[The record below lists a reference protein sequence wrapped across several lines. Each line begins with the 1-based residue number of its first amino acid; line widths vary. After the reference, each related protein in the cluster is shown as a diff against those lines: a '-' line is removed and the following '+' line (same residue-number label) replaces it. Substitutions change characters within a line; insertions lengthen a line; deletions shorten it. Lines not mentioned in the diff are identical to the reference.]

1 MSDRPIIYKPDCKYT
16 ETHEWARLEGDV
28 VVVGITDYAQHQL
41 GDVVFVDLPPPGKQV
56 EAGKGMGVIESVK
69 AASDVYAP
77 VSGTIVAIND
87 AITNHPDLVNKD
99 AFGEGWFVKIKP
111 NNLAE
116 LDRLLDAAAYQ
127 KKVETEPA
135 H

>member
-1 MSDRPIIYKPDCKYT
+1 MSDKPIIYKSDCKYT
-16 ETHEWARLEGDV
+16 ETHEWAKLEGDV
-28 VVVGITDYAQHQL
+28 VIVGITDYAQHQL
-41 GDVVFVDLPPPGKQV
+41 GDVVFVELPQVGKAV
-56 EAGKGMGVIESVK
+56 EVGKGLGVVESVK

-87 AITNHPDLVNKD
+87 AIVNHPDLVNQD

-111 NNLAE
+111 TNPAQ
-116 LDRLLDAAAYQ
+116 LDTLLDAATYQ
-127 KKVETEPA
+127 QKIETGEL

>member
-1 MSDRPIIYKPDCKYT
+1 MSDQPVVYKPDCKYT

-28 VVVGITDYAQHQL
+28 VVVGISDYAQHQL
-41 GDVVFVDLPPPGKQV
+41 GDVVFVELPNPGKEV
-56 EAGKGMGVIESVK
+56 EAGKSFGAIESVK

-87 AITNHPDLVNKD
+87 ALANQPELVNKD

-111 NNLAE
+111 SNPAE
-116 LDRLLDAAAYQ
+116 LDKLLDAVAYQ
-127 KKVETEPA
+127 KKVEAGEA